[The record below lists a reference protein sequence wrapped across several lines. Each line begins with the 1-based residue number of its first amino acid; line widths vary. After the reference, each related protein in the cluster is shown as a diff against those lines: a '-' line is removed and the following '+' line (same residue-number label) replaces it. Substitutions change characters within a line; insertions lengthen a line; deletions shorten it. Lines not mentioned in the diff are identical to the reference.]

1 MRGLLLTFIFAENQ
15 IKGVMKKVG
24 LLFVAALVATV
35 IVGKVS
41 SQEGVTNELLMSNI
55 EALAAGEG
63 EWHYAY
69 CLGSGNVKCP
79 DGTYVEYVI
88 GKCSID

>member
-1 MRGLLLTFIFAENQ
+1 
-15 IKGVMKKVG
+15 MKKVG
-24 LLFVAALVATV
+24 LLFVAALVAAV
-35 IVGKVS
+35 IVEKVS
-41 SQEGVTNELLMSNI
+41 SQEEVANELLMNNI

-63 EWHYAY
+63 GWHYQY

-88 GKCSID
+88 GARSLD

>member
-1 MRGLLLTFIFAENQ
+1 
-15 IKGVMKKVG
+15 MKKVG
-24 LLFVAALVATV
+24 LLFVAALVAAM
-35 IVGKVS
+35 IIEKVS
-41 SQEGVTNELLMSNI
+41 SQEEVANELLMSNI

-69 CLGSGNVKCP
+69 CLGSGSVKCP

-88 GKCSID
+88 GKRSLD